1 MPFFV
6 VHIIAQVYFM
16 HQSHLQF
23 IAKDELVL
31 RRQKIQAAMLKAGA
45 EGCLLSTSVNLLYMT
60 GQVINGYVY
69 IPAEGEAWH
78 FIRRPAGMTGTSLRY
93 IRKVEGIPGLLAD
106 LGLTKPS
113 TLMVES
119 GEMSHMDWLR
129 IQACFPD
136 ATLLNGTTELRA
148 VRSVKTDYEC
158 SLLRASAVAHA
169 KAYARV
175 PSVFKPG
182 MTDVAFSIEIERL
195 MRLEGNKGLFRT
207 FGDMEAFFGS
217 VLTGENASVASP
229 YDFAL
234 GGAGD
239 PTNPIGANGS
249 VLKEGHAVM
258 IDMCGNFTGY
268 LDDMTRTYSIGKL
281 TEKAYKAHQVAIDIE
296 DAIQEA
302 MKAGVVCETLYDLA
316 VSIAK
321 KAGLDDCFMGT
332 TQQAKFVGHGV
343 GLVINEP
350 PVLAT
355 RSRDILQPNM
365 VIAVEPKFVI
375 EGVGAVGLE
384 DTYIVGETGSEKIT
398 HLESGIINL
407 LDYAH

>member
-1 MPFFV
+1 MILQTA
-6 VHIIAQVYFM
+6 HSHYDIKGEIA
-16 HQSHLQF
+16 
-23 IAKDELVL
+23 I
-31 RRQKIQAAMLKAGA
+31 RRQKIQSAMLAAGA

-69 IPAEGEAWH
+69 IPVEGAAWH
-78 FIRRPAGMTGTSLRY
+78 FIRRPVGMSGDTLRY
-93 IRKVEGIPGLLAD
+93 IRKVEDIPSLLIE
-106 LGLTKPS
+106 LNLPQPS

-129 IQACFPD
+129 VQACFPN
-136 ATLLNGTTELRA
+136 ATLINGTTELRA
-148 VRSVKTDYEC
+148 VRSIKTDFEC
-158 SLLRASAVAHA
+158 NLLRASAVAHA
-169 KAYARV
+169 KAYAKI

-182 MTDVAFSIEIERL
+182 MTDVALSIEIERL
-195 MRLEGNKGLFRT
+195 MRLEGNLGLFRT

-217 VLTGENASVASP
+217 VLTGENAAVASP

-239 PTNPIGANGS
+239 PTNPIGANGT
-249 VLKEGHAVM
+249 VLKEGNAVM

-268 LDDMTRTYSIGKL
+268 LDDMTRTFSVGKL
-281 TEKAYKAHQVAIDIE
+281 TEKAYRAHQVAIEIE
-296 DAIQEA
+296 DAIQAA
-302 MKAGVVCETLYDLA
+302 MKAGVVCETLFDI
-316 VSIAK
+316 STSMAK
-321 KAGLDDCFMGT
+321 KAGLEDCFMGT

-375 EGVGAVGLE
+375 EGIGAVGLE
-384 DTYIVGETGSEKIT
+384 DTYIVGESGSEKIT
-398 HLESGIINL
+398 HLEAGIVNL
-407 LDYAH
+407 LQNT

>member
-1 MPFFV
+1 MQFT
-6 VHIIAQVYFM
+6 
-16 HQSHLQF
+16 HLQY
-23 IAKDELVL
+23 ITAEERRL
-31 RRQKIQAAMLKAGA
+31 RQQKIQTALLAVGA

-69 IPAEGEAWH
+69 IPAEGATWH
-78 FIRRPAGMTGTSLRY
+78 FIRRPIGLVGDTLRY
-93 IRKVEGIPGLLAD
+93 IRKLEDIPGILAE
-106 LGLTKPS
+106 LGMPKPS

-119 GEMSHMDWLR
+119 GEMSHTDWLR
-129 IQACFPD
+129 MQACFPD
-136 ATLLNGTTELRA
+136 ATLINGTTELRA

-169 KAYARV
+169 NAYAKI

-217 VLTGENASVASP
+217 VLAGDNAATASP

-239 PTNPIGANGS
+239 PTNPIGANGT
-249 VLKEGHAVM
+249 VLKEGNAVM

-268 LDDMTRTYSIGKL
+268 LDDMTRTFSIGKL
-281 TEKAYKAHQVAIDIE
+281 PEKAYKAHQVAIEIE
-296 DAIQEA
+296 DAIQSA
-302 MKAGVVCETLYDLA
+302 MKAGVVCETLYDLS
-316 VSIAK
+316 VNIAQK
-321 KAGLDDCFMGT
+321 NGLEDCFMGT

-375 EGVGAVGLE
+375 KGVGAVGLE

-398 HLESGIINL
+398 HLESGIIDL
-407 LDYAH
+407 L